1 MRKASFPLFLLSF
14 ALFATSAMGQ
24 QAATPNAA
32 VPDLINFSGTL
43 TDLNGNPLTGV
54 QGVTFLL
61 YKEEQGGSPVW
72 IETQNVIPGK
82 NGKYTVTL
90 GSTKLDASLS
100 DSFAN
105 GEARWLGVQISGQEQ
120 QPRVLLVSVPY
131 AMKAGD
137 AETIGGLPPS
147 AFVLA
152 NSGKQ
157 GTAGTAASTTSASAS
172 SKTSAPPANPTVTG
186 KGVVGFVPMWDTT
199 SDIVDSVMFQK
210 SSQIGFGTTS
220 PTATIDV
227 NGKGNVR
234 DTLTLFPKSTD
245 NTLAVSGTAFKIG
258 STGTVTFI
266 SGQKFPGTGTIT
278 GVTTSSTSGLQG
290 GGTTGTLNLSV
301 KPAGVTNAMLQNS
314 KITLNANTAG
324 GLTTPGAMTLGSTF
338 TIGLK
343 PCSASQVLQFNGTSW
358 ACAAVGTGTITGVT
372 AGSGLSGGGTSGN
385 VTLNVK
391 TAGVTNS
398 MLQNSAVTV
407 NPGADLTGG
416 GSVPLGGS
424 TTLNLDTT
432 KVPLLSASNTF
443 TGNQTVNGNLSAT
456 GVVTGSSY
464 QIGNSLFAYGSYSN
478 GNAFLG
484 FAGNTAT
491 TGVSNTAIGEAALAS
506 NTTGYSNTASGSNA
520 LWLNT
525 TGYGN
530 TANGWGALQVN
541 QTGNGNTATGFDALA
556 SNTAGGNTA
565 TGYQALSKNTLGD
578 QNTAVGYQALY
589 SNIGDTQGDGR
600 FNAAFGYQA
609 LFSNT
614 LGSSNTAVGDGAL
627 YSNTGDNTG
636 LNGTLNA
643 AFGFGALYANTLGY
657 DNIAV
662 GTGTLG
668 ANTLGY
674 HNAAVGGGALEL
686 NTLGYQNTAVGDQA
700 LINNTTGNNLTC
712 IGYRCDANG
721 NIFNATAI
729 GAHAVVEQSN
739 SLVLGGTGEF
749 AVKVG
754 IGTPTPSNVLTIAR
768 GLGHP
773 VSDSWETYSSRRW
786 KTNIRPLHDALGAVE
801 QLRGVSYDLRGSGKH
816 EIGVIAEEV
825 GAVVPELVTYEENG
839 KDARSV
845 DYSRLTALLIE
856 GMKQQQK
863 QIQQLK
869 SQLRETRAT
878 VRRLK
883 AQVEGPQRNLLAKK

>member
-301 KPAGVTNAMLQNS
+301 KPAGVTNAMLPTS

-385 VTLNVK
+385 VTLSVK
-391 TAGVTNS
+391 TAGVTNA
-398 MLQNSAVTV
+398 MLQNSTVTV
-407 NPGADLTGG
+407 TAGTDLTGG
-416 GSVPLGGS
+416 GGVPLGGS

-432 KVPLLSASNTF
+432 KVPLLAAANTF
-443 TGNQTVNGNLSAT
+443 TASQSVVGSIFPDVTGTNNSSFAPGVIFGGTGSGESITSNRANSFFNQFGLDFYTAFAARMSIYQDGTIGMGNSTQKFGGTQVFINPPAGDSSNVGLIALGQETFDAGFSGGDGVHGSGGSGASGGFDGTGGVFFGGCCAGDGDGLLVFPGSGIAAFFEGDVSVFGNLSKSSGSFKIDHPLDPANKYLYHSFVESPDMKNIYD
-456 GVVTGSSY
+456 GVVT
-464 QIGNSLFAYGSYSN
+464 LDVN
-478 GNAFLG
+478 GQAVVVLPD
-484 FAGNTAT
+484 
-491 TGVSNTAIGEAALAS
+491 
-506 NTTGYSNTASGSNA
+506 
-520 LWLNT
+520 W
-525 TGYGN
+525 
-530 TANGWGALQVN
+530 
-541 QTGNGNTATGFDALA
+541 FDALNKDFRYQLTSIGA
-556 SNTAGGNTA
+556 PGPNLYVSQEISGNHFAIAGGKPGA
-565 TGYQALSKNTLGD
+565 KVSWQVTGTRQDAWANAHRIPVEQEKSA
-578 QNTAVGYQALY
+578 QERGYYIAPEL
-589 SNIGDTQGDGR
+589 
-600 FNAAFGYQA
+600 FGQPA
-609 LFSNT
+609 EKQI
-614 LGSSNTAVGDGAL
+614 
-627 YSNTGDNTG
+627 
-636 LNGTLNA
+636 
-643 AFGFGALYANTLGY
+643 LYARHP
-657 DNIAV
+657 DMV
-662 GTGTLG
+662 RK
-668 ANTLGY
+668 
-674 HNAAVGGGALEL
+674 H
-686 NTLGYQNTAVGDQA
+686 
-700 LINNTTGNNLTC
+700 
-712 IGYRCDANG
+712 R
-721 NIFNATAI
+721 AI
-729 GAHAVVEQSN
+729 MEQSN
-739 SLVLGGTGEF
+739 
-749 AVKVG
+749 
-754 IGTPTPSNVLTIAR
+754 
-768 GLGHP
+768 
-773 VSDSWETYSSRRW
+773 
-786 KTNIRPLHDALGAVE
+786 
-801 QLRGVSYDLRGSGKH
+801 
-816 EIGVIAEEV
+816 
-825 GAVVPELVTYEENG
+825 
-839 KDARSV
+839 
-845 DYSRLTALLIE
+845 
-856 GMKQQQK
+856 
-863 QIQQLK
+863 
-869 SQLRETRAT
+869 
-878 VRRLK
+878 
-883 AQVEGPQRNLLAKK
+883 